1 MKYLLIILFALLACG
16 GYWYVSRDNTTQNQ
30 PGQGGADFRG
40 AALVVA
46 EPVERRKIVD
56 TIEAI
61 GTARANESVTL
72 TAKVTDIV
80 SSVNFEDGDYV
91 EKGKVLV
98 VQSSVEQSALLA
110 EARANLDDAVTQLR
124 RLQDLGKRNL
134 VPDSEIDAAK
144 AQADAAKAR
153 LDSIEARMD
162 DRLVRAPYSGIL
174 GFRQVSPGTLLTNST
189 PISTLDDISVIKL
202 DFSVPEIY
210 LNVLKPGFRI
220 LARSEAFKDRQFEG
234 QIRTIGSR
242 IDPVTRAVT
251 VRAIIPNEDRSLR
264 PGMLLTV
271 KIVTDERTSLVVSET
286 AVTQVGDETYVL
298 LAGADGKAHKQP
310 VVIGARR
317 YDFVEVVKG
326 LKDGDLVITEGG
338 FKLRDGAP
346 YKLESQKSPLL
357 HDKNRGGDKPLTS

>member
-1 MKYLLIILFALLACG
+1 MKYLLIIVLVLLAGG
-16 GYWYVSRDNTTQNQ
+16 GYWYVTSDNTTQIQ
-30 PGQGGADFRG
+30 PGQGGADFKG

-46 EPVERRKIVD
+46 APVERRKIIE

-72 TAKVTDIV
+72 TAKATDIV

-91 EKGKVLV
+91 EKGKILI

-110 EARANLDDAVTQLR
+110 EARANLDDADTQLR
-124 RLQDLGKRNL
+124 RLQDLGKKNL
-134 VPDSEIDAAK
+134 VPDSEIDAAR

-189 PISTLDDISVIKL
+189 PITTLDDISVIKL

-210 LNVLKPGFRI
+210 LNVLQPGFRI
-220 LARSEAFKDRQFEG
+220 MARSEAFEGRLFEG

-271 KIVTDERTSLVVSET
+271 KIVTDERMSLVVSET
-286 AVTQVGDETYVL
+286 AVTQIGDETYVL

-317 YDFVEVVKG
+317 YDYVEVVNG
-326 LKDGDLVITEGG
+326 LKDGDMIITEGA

-346 YKLESQKSPLL
+346 YKLEDRKPAPL
-357 HDKNRGGDKPLTS
+357 HDDDSDAVKPLTS

>member
-1 MKYLLIILFALLACG
+1 MRYLLVIALIVLAGG
-16 GYWYVSRDNTTQNQ
+16 GYWYATRDDG
-30 PGQGGADFRG
+30 GQSQAVAGGNNARNI
-40 AALVVA
+40 ALVVA
-46 EPVERRKIVD
+46 EPVERRKVVD

-80 SSVNFEDGDYV
+80 SRVNFEDGDYV
-91 EKGKVLV
+91 EKGKILI
-98 VQSSVEQSALLA
+98 VQSSEEQSALLA
-110 EARANLDDAVTQLR
+110 EARANLDDAKTQLR
-124 RLQDLGKRNL
+124 RLLDLGKKNL

-153 LDSIEARMD
+153 LDSIEARME

-189 PISTLDDISVIKL
+189 PITTLDDISVIKL

-210 LNVLKPGFRI
+210 LNVLKPGFRVI
-220 LARSEAFKDRQFEG
+220 AKSEAFKDQTFEG

-251 VRAIIPNEDRSLR
+251 VRAIIPNDKHLLR

-271 KIVTDERTSLVVSET
+271 EIVTDERMSMVVSET
-286 AVTQVGDETYVL
+286 AVTQIGDETYVM
-298 LAGADGKAHKQP
+298 LAGADGKAHKQL
-310 VVIGARR
+310 VQVGTRR
-317 YDFVEVVKG
+317 YDFVEIVKG
-326 LKDGDLVITEGG
+326 LKDGDIVITEGA

-346 YKLESQKSPLL
+346 YRL
-357 HDKNRGGDKPLTS
+357 DKQQPVPGPGEKQQTS

>member
-1 MKYLLIILFALLACG
+1 MRYIFLIVLIVLAAA
-16 GYWYVSRDNTTQNQ
+16 GYWFVTSDDVTQNRS
-30 PGQGGADFRG
+30 GQGGSDFRG
-40 AALVVA
+40 APLVVA
-46 EPVERRKIVD
+46 EPVEHKKIVD

-80 SSVNFEDGDYV
+80 SRVNFEDGDFV

-98 VQSSVEQSALLA
+98 VQSSEEQSALLA
-110 EARANLDDAVTQLR
+110 EARANLDDAKTQLR
-124 RLQDLGKRNL
+124 RLQDLGKKNL

-153 LDSIEARMD
+153 LDSIEARME
-162 DRLVRAPYSGIL
+162 DRLVRAPFSGLL

-189 PISTLDDISVIKL
+189 PITTLDDISVIKL
-202 DFSVPEIY
+202 DFSVPELY
-210 LNVLKPGFRI
+210 LKVLEPGFRI
-220 LARSEAFKDRQFEG
+220 LAHSEAFAGRQFEG
-234 QIRTIGSR
+234 RIRTIGSR

-251 VRAIIPNEDRSLR
+251 VRAIIPNEDRLLR

-271 KIVTDERTSLVVSET
+271 KIVTAERMSLVVSET
-286 AVTQVGDETYVL
+286 AVTQIGDETYVL

-310 VVIGARR
+310 VVIGTRR
-317 YDFVEVVKG
+317 FDFVEVSKG
-326 LKDGDLVITEGG
+326 LKDGDMVITEGA

-346 YKLESQKSPLL
+346 YRLEKQAPQRGNDDNQYVKKPKS
-357 HDKNRGGDKPLTS
+357 S